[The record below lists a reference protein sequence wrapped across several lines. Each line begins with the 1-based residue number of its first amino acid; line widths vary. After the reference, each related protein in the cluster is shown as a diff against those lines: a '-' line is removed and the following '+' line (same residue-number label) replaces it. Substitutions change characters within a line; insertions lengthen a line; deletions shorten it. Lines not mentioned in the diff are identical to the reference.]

1 VNSSVANPALANPHL
16 ANPRLGIALVIATAV
31 CFTALDTTV
40 KQASTLVP
48 VLLVLWVRYA
58 FQALAMAV
66 WLLITRRQ
74 PGGAGFASA
83 HPGFQFTRGAL
94 LLTTSAL
101 SFFSL
106 QYLPVAEF
114 TALILLT
121 PLIVTLLA
129 GAMLKQAVSP
139 LRWAVVVG
147 GFIGALVIVRPGSG
161 VFGWAALMPVAAA
174 LCYAFFQVLT
184 AKWAGR
190 ESPYTTHFYSGLV
203 GAVVLLPALLV
214 LAPTDTA
221 SGAAFV
227 ASLTPTA
234 IGLLLLAGLLGTV
247 GHLSLI
253 FALGVAPAA
262 TLMPFMY
269 LQIPMAAALGFAIFG
284 HQPDGWAWVGMAIVG
299 ACGAL
304 GAWLNLRGAPR
315 TAAVV
320 TQDTQGD

>member
-1 VNSSVANPALANPHL
+1 VTRALKPNAANPG
-16 ANPRLGIALVIATAV
+16 LGIALVLVTAV

-40 KQASTLVP
+40 KQAGALVP
-48 VLLVLWVRYA
+48 VLLVLWARYA
-58 FQALAMAV
+58 FQAVVMGV
-66 WLLITRRQ
+66 WLGITRRQ
-74 PGGAGFASA
+74 PGGAGFATA
-83 HPGFQFTRGAL
+83 HPRFQFTRGAL

-106 QYLPVAEF
+106 QHLPVAEF

-129 GAMLKQAVSP
+129 GSVLKERVSA
-139 LRWAVVVG
+139 LRWAVVLG

-161 VFGWAALMPVAAA
+161 VFGWAALMPVAGAV
-174 LCYAFFQVLT
+174 CYACFQVLT
-184 AKWAGR
+184 AQLAGR
-190 ESPYTTHFYSGLV
+190 ESPYTTHFYSGFV
-203 GAVVLLPALLV
+203 GALVLLPV
-214 LAPTDTA
+214 LAVWFMTSPGDTA
-221 SGAAFV
+221 TLAARF
-227 ASLTPTA
+227 TPTA
-234 IGLLLLAGLLGTV
+234 IGLVMLAGLFGTV
-247 GHLSLI
+247 GHLVLI

-269 LQIPMAAALGFAIFG
+269 LQIPMAAGLGFLIFG
-284 HQPDGWAWVGMAIVG
+284 HRPDDWAWVGMVIVG

-304 GAWLNLRGAPR
+304 GAWLNLRGAAR